1 MSDVFR
7 EVDEELRR
15 SQAEAV
21 WKKYGVL
28 IVAGAVLLVVGVGG
42 YRFYEWQRER
52 SAAASGAR
60 FDEAL
65 RLFQENKAQDA
76 EAALQKIIAEE
87 RGAYRVLA
95 QLRAAAELTAR
106 DRPGALALYGQIAAD
121 ASAEQALRDLARL
134 RAGAI
139 MVDTAPLAEV
149 EAQLQPL
156 AGGSGV
162 WRHTALELL
171 AGAALRANDSQKAL
185 HYLDQIVIDAQ
196 APQSLK
202 ARAELLMGLA
212 RSRSAQ

>member
-21 WKKYGVL
+21 WKKYGIL
-28 IVAGAVLLVVGVGG
+28 IIAAAVLLVVGVGG

-65 RLFQENKAQDA
+65 RLFSENKGGDA

-87 RGAYRVLA
+87 KGTYRVLA
-95 QLRAAAELTAR
+95 QLRSAAEVTAR
-106 DRPGALALYGQIAAD
+106 DAKAALAIYTQIAAD
-121 ASAEQALRDLARL
+121 TSVETPLRDLARL

-139 MVDTAPLAEV
+139 MVDTAPFHEV
-149 EAQLQPL
+149 EGQLQPL
-156 AGGSGV
+156 AGGTGI

-171 AGAALRANDSQKAL
+171 AGAALKANENQKAL
-185 HYLDQIVIDAQ
+185 RFLDQIVIDAQ
-196 APQSLK
+196 TPQTLRS
-202 ARAELLMGLA
+202 RAELLMGLA
-212 RSRSAQ
+212 RSRTAQ